1 MGKVYTYLYVCG
13 VHVFTC
19 EVYIYACEVSKRY
32 CSARNVGKC
41 IGKVY
46 MYL

>member
-19 EVYIYACEVSKRY
+19 EVYIYAC
-32 CSARNVGKC
+32 VGKVWVRVPMHSYVC
-41 IGKVY
+41 GV
-46 MYL
+46 LVSV